1 LSGNIPTVVSDMAKS
16 IIERNG
22 MDYVGYNFSDNSI
35 TFTVYADNKDK
46 CVYVASLIR
55 RETSGP
61 VRSLFKELWS
71 MPSLWTNRALIT
83 KNAFSNKTQDDVN
96 RFLSTIKSR

>member
-1 LSGNIPTVVSDMAKS
+1 MSGNIPTVVSDMAKT

-22 MDYVGYNFSDNSI
+22 LGYAGCKFTDNSI
-35 TFTVYADNKDK
+35 TFTVYAKDIDD
-46 CVYVASLIR
+46 CVYVASQIR

-83 KNAFSNKTQDDVN
+83 ENDYSDKTKDAVS